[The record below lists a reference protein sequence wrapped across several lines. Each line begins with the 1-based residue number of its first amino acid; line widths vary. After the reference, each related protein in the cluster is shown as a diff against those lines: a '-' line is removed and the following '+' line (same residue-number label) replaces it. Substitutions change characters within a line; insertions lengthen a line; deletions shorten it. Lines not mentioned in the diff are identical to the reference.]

1 MHGLEPFT
9 SCRRRRRVTYHAMAA
24 NSQNSIGS
32 VYVYEAEKHTE
43 LKSILE
49 IWDVVDIFKKT
60 MLLNLDLC
68 CLSTI
73 Y

>member
-1 MHGLEPFT
+1 
-9 SCRRRRRVTYHAMAA
+9 MAA
-24 NSQNSIGS
+24 NSQSLIGEL
-32 VYVYEAEKHTE
+32 YVYEAEKHTE

-60 MLLNLDLC
+60 MLLHLC
-68 CLSTI
+68 CLLTI

>member
-9 SCRRRRRVTYHAMAA
+9 SCRRRRRVIYHAMAA
-24 NSQNSIGS
+24 NSQNLVGS
-32 VYVYEAEKHTE
+32 LYVYEAEKHTE

-60 MLLNLDLC
+60 MLLHLC
-68 CLSTI
+68 CLLTI